1 MYTPRGLASQPTLAP
16 LHRGAAAALR
26 DSGTLFLTLV
36 LLATAWSTSVPAA
49 ALRLS
54 QLPSAWVD
62 DRGQSFDLR
71 SLQGHAV
78 VLTMAY
84 ATCHRVCPTTM
95 SRLQRM
101 QQDFD
106 RRGSSVEILV
116 IGYDPD
122 SDDAA
127 AWHQY
132 RRSRHLTRD
141 NWHFLVGTRTAV
153 QQIAR
158 QLGFDF
164 WKYDQHVM
172 HGSRIVAFDEH
183 GSLLNADGQAGTA
196 EHTEVGQ

>member
-1 MYTPRGLASQPTLAP
+1 MRAAGALLLTLALLTVGWPTP
-16 LHRGAAAALR
+16 LRAAAI
-26 DSGTLFLTLV
+26 
-36 LLATAWSTSVPAA
+36 
-49 ALRLS
+49 RLS
-54 QLPSAWVD
+54 QLPSGWVD
-62 DRGQSFDLR
+62 DRGQAFDLR

-106 RRGSSVEILV
+106 RRGTSVEILV

-127 AWHQY
+127 SWHQY
-132 RRSRHLTRD
+132 RRTRHLTRD
-141 NWHFLVGTRTAV
+141 NWHFLVGTRAAV
-153 QQIAR
+153 EQIAR

-172 HGSRIVAFDEH
+172 HGSRIVSFDEH
-183 GSLLNADGQAGTA
+183 GALLGSDEQAGTA

>member
-1 MYTPRGLASQPTLAP
+1 MLLLTLA
-16 LHRGAAAALR
+16 L
-26 DSGTLFLTLV
+26 
-36 LLATAWSTSVPAA
+36 LLAAWSTPLPAA

-62 DRGQSFDLR
+62 DRGQSFDLH
-71 SLQGHAV
+71 SLQGHPV

-95 SRLQRM
+95 SRLQHM

-106 RRGSSVEILV
+106 RRGVSVEILV

-141 NWHFLVGTRTAV
+141 NWHFLVGTRAAV
-153 QQIAR
+153 EQIAR

-164 WKYDQHVM
+164 WKYEQHVM

-183 GSLLNADGQAGTA
+183 GSLLSDNEQAGTA

>member
-1 MYTPRGLASQPTLAP
+1 MYMPRRGLFKLTLAP
-16 LHRGAAAALR
+16 LQRGATAALR
-26 DSGTLFLTLV
+26 ASGALLLTLV
-36 LLATAWSTSVPAA
+36 LLVAAAPTALQAA

-54 QLPSAWVD
+54 QLPSTWLD
-62 DRGQSFDLR
+62 DRGQAFDLR

-95 SRLQRM
+95 SRLQHL

-106 RRGSSVEILV
+106 RRGTSVEILV

-132 RRSRHLTRD
+132 RSSRHLIRD
-141 NWHFLVGTRTAV
+141 NWHFLVGTRAAV
-153 QQIAR
+153 EQIAR

-172 HGSRIVAFDEH
+172 HGARIVSFDEH
-183 GSLLNADGQAGTA
+183 GVLLSNAEQTGTA